1 MIRGVASAPH
11 KMLLRRNSAPL
22 IRSSLAAT
30 LVVQGRHSSST
41 STGFVGMLDNWW
53 FGGAATSAAPVA
65 SSTSAQNYVAWFD
78 DAFETVQG
86 ALGVEAWM
94 LLMMFGGA
102 VRLCTLYFSLYGERA
117 AVRMQC
123 ALPSLVPA
131 HNQFQRI
138 YYNENS
144 SSLEVQQAATV
155 LKALRKQTYKAHNTS
170 NMRTLAGLIA
180 SPIVL
185 QGFYSVSKMCESF
198 DSDVGTSSFMWCAAL
213 GMPDPLMILP
223 VVSCGLTLLNLE
235 LTLLSRGD
243 LKKGIMGNLIWAG
256 RMLCVCA
263 IPAAAQFRS
272 GVLLYWIGMST
283 VGLLQPLLVRSTSFR
298 RWFGIPDQ
306 PPAAPTAAPTEADLF
321 QTRLILQAP
330 YFSHLFETD
339 IGNGASSAVPQNKTR
354 GGLPESP
361 APSYSPRR
369 KDTTAP
375 PTSMKSSG
383 GRRLSEEMSSVESQS
398 FHNDTPVS
406 NKKDGAAFASSG
418 WRSTAR
424 EPLSTDDLLPSN
436 FRGKGGQ

>member
-1 MIRGVASAPH
+1 MIRGATAISQN
-11 KMLLRRNSAPL
+11 MLRRHRAPQL
-22 IRSSLAAT
+22 MSSVTVALSIP
-30 LVVQGRHSSST
+30 GRHAS
-41 STGFVGMLDNWW
+41 STGFVGMLDKWW
-53 FGGAATSAAPVA
+53 FGDASTTAATSAAPA
-65 SSTSAQNYVAWFD
+65 NYVAWFD
-78 DAFETVQG
+78 GTFDAVQD
-86 ALGVEAWM
+86 ALGVEAWA

-144 SSLEVQQAATV
+144 SSLEIQQAATV
-155 LKALRKQTYKAHNTS
+155 LKSLRKQTYKAHKTS
-170 NMRTLAGLIA
+170 NIKTLAGLIA

-198 DSDVGTSSFMWCAAL
+198 DSDVGTSSFMWCTAL
-213 GMPDPLMILP
+213 GMPDPLMVLP

-243 LKKGIMGNLIWAG
+243 LKKGMMGNLIWAG

-283 VGLLQPLLVRSTSFR
+283 AGLLQPILVRSTAFR

-306 PPAAPTAAPTEADLF
+306 PPAVPAAAPTDADLF
-321 QTRLILQAP
+321 QTRLVLQAP

-339 IGNGASSAVPQNKTR
+339 ITNGASSTAGKQHLGDANAPPHQSTR
-354 GGLPESP
+354 KRE
-361 APSYSPRR
+361 
-369 KDTTAP
+369 TTAP
-375 PTSMKSSG
+375 PFSMKAAAA
-383 GRRLSEEMSSVESQS
+383 GRRLSEEMSSVESRS
-398 FHNDTPVS
+398 FRNDTPAS
-406 NKKDGAAFASSG
+406 NKKDGAAFANSG
-418 WRSTAR
+418 WKSTTP
-424 EPLSTDDLLPSN
+424 ELLSTDDLLPGN
-436 FRGKGGQ
+436 FRGGK